1 MEFGVREH
9 IAIGFPLLVGV
20 LLAVLYP
27 LRLKDYFSQQDIT
40 YPQAGLK
47 QDYSTKEALY
57 VFTIYIISA
66 AILGLIQAYLFWHFA
81 VNPEIRFAS
90 RFTDFILYP
99 FIVSAFMAVF
109 MMWFVFSCRAYSK
122 GAKVVRNFLSRSFD
136 GWDMMREV
144 GRFKYLVLAA
154 ALGCTAANFWIYN
167 IYLVVTDNAIIV
179 SDHKILG
186 SYKFNYD
193 SIEYFRIEWHRNS
206 NSDMKRESFV
216 LGVKLEDGGVARTD
230 ENMLYNKNMLH
241 QIDRIID
248 SSIEASGRNFQ
259 VVFTEFPR
267 TKSNEVRGLFS
278 RGQ

>member
-1 MEFGVREH
+1 MEFGVREYV
-9 IAIGFPLLVGV
+9 AIGFPLLVGI

-27 LRLKDYFSQQDIT
+27 LKLKDYFSPQDIK
-40 YPQAGLK
+40 YPQARLK
-47 QDYSTKEALY
+47 QDYSIKEVLY
-57 VFTIYIISA
+57 VFTTYIIST

-81 VNPEIRFAS
+81 VNPEIRFVS

-109 MMWFVFSCRAYSK
+109 VMWFVFSCRVYSK
-122 GAKVVRNFLSRSFD
+122 GSKAVRDFLRRSYE
-136 GWDMMREV
+136 GWGMMREV

-154 ALGCTAANFWIYN
+154 GLACTAANFWIYN
-167 IYLVVTDNAIIV
+167 IYLIVTDDAIVV

-186 SYKFNYD
+186 SHKFNYD
-193 SIEYFRIEWHRNS
+193 IIEYFRIEWHRNS
-206 NSDMKRESFV
+206 NNSMKRESFV

-278 RGQ
+278 QGQ